1 MVPQTK
7 PEELAPR
14 EQRPPY
20 GTGLDLSEEATE
32 DVNEAVEWPVDADYE
47 EWERY
52 EEDALPHEAP
62 LLFTQHLRC
71 CFVSPAAAYFF
82 FFFFLVS

>member
-7 PEELAPR
+7 PDELAPR

-52 EEDALPHEAP
+52 EEDDLPHEAP
-62 LLFTQHLRC
+62 LLFINT
-71 CFVSPAAAYFF
+71 SAAVLLILLPLIFSF
-82 FFFFLVS
+82 SSFR